1 MRRIAAP
8 VDGER
13 GGIAVI
19 VALLMVVLLG
29 FAAISIDVAKL
40 YSERAQLQ
48 NGSDSAALMVA
59 HKCARSET
67 DTNCSATAPMAA
79 DLANKNALDDLSNVA
94 SISLDKPNRT
104 VQVTAG
110 AKEAGST
117 TNSVSLFFAGALGIP
132 SAEVSASSSVRWG
145 SPVEG
150 TTPFPLAFSVCQV
163 SGMVN
168 GATQLLQNHTS
179 NANADCGLGPAGK
192 TVPGGFAWIVQSAGQ
207 CGGLVNLAVNQSG
220 SDTGNDGPSNCDA
233 VLNKWAAELG
243 AGRPVTVLLP
253 VYEDVSGTGSGA
265 SYDLLA
271 FASFSVQG
279 WAFSGADK
287 LPLVY
292 NNASSSDK
300 DLQCKGDCRGII
312 GKFVTY
318 VSLAD
323 GYKLGPVSP
332 YGATVVELTS

>member
-1 MRRIAAP
+1 MRRLAAP
-8 VDGER
+8 ADKER
-13 GGIAVI
+13 GGLAVI
-19 VALLMVVLLG
+19 VAITMVVLLG
-29 FAAISIDVAKL
+29 FAAVSIDVAML

-48 NGSDSAALMVA
+48 NGSDAAALMVA
-59 HKCARSET
+59 QKCAKNEG
-67 DTNCSATAPMAA
+67 DPECSSTSPLAA
-79 DLANKNALDDLSNVA
+79 DLANKNAVDGLSNVK
-94 SISLDKPNRT
+94 SIALDKPNRT

-110 AKEAGST
+110 AKEAGGT
-117 TNSVSLFFAGALGIP
+117 TNRVSLLFAVVLGIP
-132 SAEVSASSSVRWG
+132 SAEVSARSSVRWG
-145 SPVEG
+145 SPEEG

-163 SGMVN
+163 SGMMD

-179 NANADCGLGPAGK
+179 NANADCNLGPAGK
-192 TVPGGFAWIVQSAGQ
+192 TVPGGFAWIVQSIGQ

-220 SDTGNDGPSNCDA
+220 SDTGNDGPSNCD
-233 VLNKWAAELG
+233 VILNKWAADLG
-243 AGRPVTVLLP
+243 AGKSVTILLP

-279 WAFSGADK
+279 WKFSGSDK

-292 NNASSSDK
+292 SNDSSSDK
-300 DLQCKGDCRGII
+300 NLHCKGDCRGII
-312 GKFVTY
+312 GKFVSY

-332 YGATVVELTS
+332 YGAAVVELTN